1 MTNSIAII
9 EKIEAVA
16 INPKTKFMQ
25 ALAAAM
31 PKESLILPP
40 ALIRQAVMV
49 IKANDTLQRCSEIS
63 LFNSIAEVAQAGL
76 SLDLHLGQ
84 CYLVP
89 FSGVATV
96 MYGYRGLQELARRSG
111 EVNEVVGEI
120 RYSKDEFRITLG
132 SDRKLIHIP
141 LDAPPSKRGQ
151 PVGAYAIADMKLS
164 RAVFE
169 YMDAEEI
176 LKIKNAVVKRAEK
189 KGKQSVWQTEHEM
202 EMWRK
207 TPIRRLA
214 KRLPQSPALVPFV
227 QAAIRDEYRQQGQ
240 HQVVEIH
247 PEVEKEMSRMDI
259 DPGPGQGEPR
269 KSEVKEKPQAAQQE
283 EAKGPMTAQQYDAL
297 YDNLAPMGLTMQQCV
312 TMMRRLGHKGVPREF
327 PAAKLQDLIG
337 MMEKARKK

>member
-1 MTNSIAII
+1 MTQSIAII

-49 IKANDTLQRCSEIS
+49 IKASDLLQKCSEMS

-120 RYSKDEFRITLG
+120 RYSKDEFRLTLG

-189 KGKQSVWQTEHEM
+189 KGKQSVWQTENEM

-227 QAAIRDEYRQQGQ
+227 QAAIRDEYRQQGI
-240 HQVVEIH
+240 HKVVELN
-247 PEVEKEMSRMDI
+247 PDVAQEMGKLDI
-259 DPGPGQGEPR
+259 DPGPGIAEAPR
-269 KSEVKEKPQAAQQE
+269 DIIKEKPQAAQQE
-283 EAKGPMTAQQYDAL
+283 ELKGPITSQQYDAL
-297 YDNLAPMGLTMQQCV
+297 YDNLTPMGYTMQQCV
-312 TMMRRLGHKGVPREF
+312 GMMRKLGHKGAPKDF
-327 PAAKLQDLIG
+327 PAAKLQELVA
-337 MMEKARKK
+337 MMEKGRKK